1 MGEVHDQHHTDRADD
16 RHLDTSGS
24 KPKDSLD
31 PSMRLI
37 TSAWMPTPS
46 P

>member
-1 MGEVHDQHHTDRADD
+1 MGEVHDQQHMDCADD
-16 RHLDTSGS
+16 RHLDTSGL

-31 PSMRLI
+31 TSMLLI